1 MVSASDQD
9 RHQHRHQ
16 ADTYRRIE
24 LITGSM
30 RRRRWMPEEK
40 AQILTESLLPGASVA
55 DVARRYGV
63 NRGLL
68 SNWRRKAVRAPADA
82 EPSFVPLRLAVEP
95 ASPVQAE
102 QLGRAQTDTALPS
115 MSSGSIEIEF
125 GPIRVR
131 IQGAVDSETLRQVLL
146 HVGRAR

>member
-24 LITGSM
+24 LITGSV

-68 SNWRRKAVRAPADA
+68 SNWRRNAMLAAADA
-82 EPSFVPLRLAVEP
+82 HPSFVPLRLDGGTAP
-95 ASPVQAE
+95 PVQNE
-102 QLGRAQTDTALPS
+102 RSGKAQTNTEPRS
-115 MSSGSIEIEF
+115 VISGSIEIEF
-125 GPIRVR
+125 GPVRVR
-131 IQGAVDSETLRQVLL
+131 IQGAVDGETLRQVLL
-146 HVGRAR
+146 HVGRVP

>member
-9 RHQHRHQ
+9 RHQHGHQ

-55 DVARRYGV
+55 DVARRHGV

-68 SNWRRKAVRAPADA
+68 SNWRRKAMGAAGA
-82 EPSFVPLRLAVEP
+82 EPTFVPLRLDVGTVP
-95 ASPVQAE
+95 PVQGE
-102 QLGRAQTDTALPS
+102 RSGRARMDTELPS
-115 MSSGSIEIEF
+115 MNSGSIEIEL
-125 GPIRVR
+125 GPARVR
-131 IQGAVDSETLRQVLL
+131 IQGAVDGETLRQVLL
-146 HVGRAR
+146 HVGRVR